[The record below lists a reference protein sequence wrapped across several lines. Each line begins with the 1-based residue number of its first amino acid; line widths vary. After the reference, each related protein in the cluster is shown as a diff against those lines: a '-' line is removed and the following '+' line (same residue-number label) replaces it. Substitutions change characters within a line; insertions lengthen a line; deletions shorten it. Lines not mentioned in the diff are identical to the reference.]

1 MAHKE
6 TPLVLT
12 LRKLGVGE
20 VVALDDSNQAASSFA
35 DILEQVESRIPFEPD
50 CNWEVFKKY
59 EAPAMTR
66 RVCQLFEKVLK

>member
-1 MAHKE
+1 VAHKE

-12 LRKLGVGE
+12 VRELGVGE

-35 DILEQVESRIPFEPD
+35 DILEQVVSRIPFEPD